1 MIVYSRKIKFMNVNH
16 ILSCTSVYLRKNL
29 NKAIKLYRRRG
40 YIMRALLIV
49 HAVSTEL
56 TQLYDI
62 ETVLNIDNSETS
74 RKDTAESLEYLMLLT
89 QKGT

>member
-1 MIVYSRKIKFMNVNH
+1 MKMIFHLYTHRKKYDTG
-16 ILSCTSVYLRKNL
+16 L
-29 NKAIKLYRRRG
+29 
-40 YIMRALLIV
+40 
-49 HAVSTEL
+49 HAVSPEL
-56 TQLYDI
+56 TQLHDI